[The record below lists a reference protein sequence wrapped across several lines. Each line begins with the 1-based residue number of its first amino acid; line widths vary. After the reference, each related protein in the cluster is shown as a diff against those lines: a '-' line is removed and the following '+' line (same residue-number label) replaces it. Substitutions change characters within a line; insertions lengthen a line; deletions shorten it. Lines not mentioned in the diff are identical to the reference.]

1 MQVDNENNKC
11 FLYST
16 CNHIDCDKFCVKQ
29 YKLNYLYDEAL
40 ITDTQRKHIDLRI
53 DEDGTDEQEFETLFN
68 ISQNIKEF
76 VNTGKN
82 LYLFSSNAGNGKTS
96 WSLRLAQSYIEKI
109 WSKCSLSCHV
119 LFISVPR
126 LLLALKDNID
136 TKSEYINH
144 IKENIT
150 NCDLVIW
157 DDIGTKQST
166 TFENE
171 NLLYM
176 IDTRIN
182 NNKAN
187 IFTSNL
193 NRNELHISLG
203 DRLYSRIYNNSINIE
218 LKGKDKRFLNK

>member
-1 MQVDNENNKC
+1 MPLS
-11 FLYST
+11 FLRPAAVASDSAT
-16 CNHIDCDKFCVKQ
+16 ITRNVPFEFIDW
-29 YKLNYLYDEAL
+29 LLYQ
-40 ITDTQRKHIDLRI
+40 IFIGGCKR
-53 DEDGTDEQEFETLFN
+53 
-68 ISQNIKEF
+68 
-76 VNTGKN
+76 
-82 LYLFSSNAGNGKTS
+82 
-96 WSLRLAQSYIEKI
+96 KI

-193 NRNELHISLG
+193 NRNELHIS
-203 DRLYSRIYNNSINIE
+203 
-218 LKGKDKRFLNK
+218 